1 MRSPYAGTS
10 RFKFT
15 GSVIGDRLSVK
26 ACREASPGT
35 PERARLCVRA
45 LRAVNV
51 PRRVTTQLRPAGG

>member
-26 ACREASPGT
+26 ACRKADPGT
-35 PERARLCVRA
+35 PERARLCVWA

-51 PRRVTTQLRPAGG
+51 PRAGTSLLR